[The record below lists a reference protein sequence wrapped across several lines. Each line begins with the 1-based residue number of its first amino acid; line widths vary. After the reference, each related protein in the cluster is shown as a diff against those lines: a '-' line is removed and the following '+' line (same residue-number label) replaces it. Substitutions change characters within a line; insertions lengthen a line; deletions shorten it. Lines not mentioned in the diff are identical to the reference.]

1 MLQGLLLRVLGL
13 ATLDV
18 GRVASALADGLLDDY
33 DAGELDPVQTRQYLR
48 TRYMRLVNQ
57 FGLPADCCEEVA
69 RRAWAAIA
77 LLRED
82 EPDAATSDKFAF
94 YD

>member
-1 MLQGLLLRVLGL
+1 MLRWVLLRLGL
-13 ATLDV
+13 ATVDL
-18 GRVASALADGLLDDY
+18 GRVAQALADGLLDDY
-33 DAGELDPVQTRQYLR
+33 DPAELDPQPTRQYLR

-57 FGLPADCCEEVA
+57 WGLPADCCEEVA

-77 LLRED
+77 VLRED